1 MSVEEVKDQTV
12 NTLAIMLW
20 DGENRMRG
28 ISDNGYMSLYWY
40 DADGNRTV
48 KRHNG
53 GEMLYVNSRLLSQQ
67 ADTAAYSLYPNGW
80 FGIDN
85 FSRFSRHVYIGS
97 ERIATVTEVN
107 SNGMSEYDNDDLQ
120 KAGVTVPES
129 IPYDSL
135 LAVQSSLVAAYSDS
149 LRVPYSGSPEAV
161 RSARSLGITGGLG
174 VGHGNGSG
182 DNADNSRTAAND
194 SVFYY
199 HRDHLGS
206 TMSVTDQSGNIVQQ
220 VEYTPWGE
228 VFLEKRNGSYFYSP
242 YLFNGKELDEE
253 TGLYYYGARYYDP
266 RLSVWYSTDPM
277 QEKYPWVSTYCYTLL
292 NPISAIDSDG
302 NLVIFINGMHWR
314 DGGKAVYWGNL
325 NDRIMDIVKDN
336 HRRYYDGSLGG
347 ALNTIS
353 HGVLTS
359 NLNPLERMKEGM
371 KIGYKDAEHI
381 FSSLKQGETI
391 KVFTHSMGA
400 AYGKGFIIGLKTYAK
415 MKNIDISKILE
426 FEVDLAP
433 FQPIM
438 QSAVIGV
445 KTVSIGHYWDGVA
458 GPSLMPLAENHNTRF
473 YKYTIN
479 PLKEHSVKS
488 FTQKELIKYIPKVN
502 GIEISNGKKW
512 EQYGAKEEK

>member
-1 MSVEEVKDQTV
+1 MIRFAERCAEDMTGTAIRH
-12 NTLAIMLW
+12 NTTGKYHDLS
-20 DGENRMRG
+20 GG

-40 DADGNRTV
+40 DADGSRTV

-107 SNGMSEYDNDDLQ
+107 SNGMQEYDNDDLY
-120 KAGVTVPES
+120 KAGIRCINNS
-129 IPYDSL
+129 DYDSL
-135 LAVQSSLVAAYSDS
+135 LAVQSSMVAAYSDS

-161 RSARSLGITGGLG
+161 RSTRSLGITGGLG
-174 VGHGNGSG
+174 VGHRNSSEDSG

-277 QEKYPWVSTYCYTLL
+277 QEKYPWVSTYTNTKN
-292 NPISAIDSDG
+292 NPMRFIDPDG
-302 NLVIFINGMHWR
+302 NDEWDINEKGFIVKHTTTTKHDAFFIINKKGKRING
-314 DGGKAVYWGNL
+314 GGLIFNYGTVEKATTQMNSEGNL
-325 NDRIMDIVKDN
+325 YYVYQIRGDKSSSELFEYLAQKTSVEWNLTQTGVAGKKGLNFITTSHNHSEETGMTDFFIRQLQFGYTIRKNVHSHPENTPYPSGFNEEEPGDIQYAKKLTNLNKQSPTFQIYLPKKGKYINFGPNSIAADFN
-336 HRRYYDGSLGG
+336 
-347 ALNTIS
+347 LNTIPE
-353 HGVLTS
+353 V
-359 NLNPLERMKEGM
+359 
-371 KIGYKDAEHI
+371 
-381 FSSLKQGETI
+381 
-391 KVFTHSMGA
+391 
-400 AYGKGFIIGLKTYAK
+400 IIE
-415 MKNIDISKILE
+415 SC
-426 FEVDLAP
+426 
-433 FQPIM
+433 
-438 QSAVIGV
+438 
-445 KTVSIGHYWDGVA
+445 
-458 GPSLMPLAENHNTRF
+458 
-473 YKYTIN
+473 
-479 PLKEHSVKS
+479 
-488 FTQKELIKYIPKVN
+488 
-502 GIEISNGKKW
+502 KKR
-512 EQYGAKEEK
+512 K